1 MIASWAEG
9 DNSFSLVG
17 TIKLQFVPGIAISTM
32 LTQDTSAVHCYQCLY
47 QEKSFSHR
55 HAIEMD
61 LNLLVLHNAG
71 NIETKRAI
79 EGTRL
84 H

>member
-1 MIASWAEG
+1 M
-9 DNSFSLVG
+9 
-17 TIKLQFVPGIAISTM
+17 PGITISTV
-32 LTQDTSAVHCYQCLY
+32 LTKATSAVHCYQCVY

-84 H
+84 LLRQPIFPFQTRFNCC